1 MLKKWLI
8 ACFLLFLIGWHS
20 DAEAAVRWDGAE
32 IVKGQTG
39 KITFSKD
46 VKVYKKN
53 ANGQFDSLVVKKGQ
67 YFRVYNIEK
76 YNNQTYYWMSSG
88 YRVQATNLTQ
98 FKAIP
103 LETRAQFYNNAAY
116 FWNNQ
121 NMVVQTFLSS
131 GEKYVYS
138 YYSYLNN
145 TGFTFN
151 DAGQFEQIIR
161 DGNKDI
167 KTTLDPTDVYITE
180 QIPVAEEIIEV
191 KQNTPVYWQPYKLGT
206 TRPVN
211 FNLGYNY
218 TKQFPQ
224 HTLLQSAGVKIGD
237 YYAVYL
243 YKYSRI
249 EKYLQILFVKASD
262 VEMKSSPTAKGTWY
276 VQDVAVGELTHS
288 GIKSIF
294 DKGTA
299 VTYYG
304 ISEDNAVIGYE
315 GEEWFIPY
323 DQVAPQ

>member
-1 MLKKWLI
+1 MMRKWFAI
-8 ACFLLFLIGWHS
+8 CCLLFLIGWHS

-103 LETRAQFYNNAAY
+103 LEIRRQFYNNPAY
-116 FWNNQ
+116 LWNNQ
-121 NMVVQTFLSS
+121 NKVLQISLDS
-131 GEKYVYS
+131 GEKFAYS
-138 YYSYLNN
+138 HYSYLNDA
-145 TGFTFN
+145 GFTFN
-151 DAGQFEQIIR
+151 DEGQFERIIN
-161 DGNKDI
+161 DGNKDVKI
-167 KTTLDPTDVYITE
+167 TLDPTDVYITE
-180 QIPVAEEIIEV
+180 QVPVVGEVIEV
-191 KQNTPVYWQPYKLGT
+191 KQNTPIYWQPYSLGT
-206 TRPVN
+206 TRPLN
-211 FNLGYNY
+211 LQLGYHY

-224 HTLLQSAGVKIGD
+224 HTLLQSAGMKIGD

-243 YKYSRI
+243 YKFR
-249 EKYLQILFVKASD
+249 EGKYLQTLFVKASD
-262 VEMKSSPTAKGTWY
+262 VEVKSSPTAKGTWY
-276 VQDVAVGELTHS
+276 VQDVAIGELTHS

-315 GEEWFIPY
+315 GEEWFIPH

>member
-1 MLKKWLI
+1 MLKKWFVTC
-8 ACFLLFLIGWHS
+8 CFLFFIGWQVE
-20 DAEAAVRWDGAE
+20 AEAAVRWDGAE
-32 IVKGQTG
+32 IMKGQTG

-103 LETRAQFYNNAAY
+103 LETRVQFYNNPAY
-116 FWNNQ
+116 LWNNQ
-121 NMVVQTFLSS
+121 NKVLQTFLSS

-138 YYSYLNN
+138 YYSYLND

-151 DAGQFEQIIR
+151 DEGQFEQIIK

-211 FNLGYNY
+211 FNLGHNY

-243 YKYSRI
+243 YKYS
-249 EKYLQILFVKASD
+249 
-262 VEMKSSPTAKGTWY
+262 G
-276 VQDVAVGELTHS
+276 GE
-288 GIKSIF
+288 
-294 DKGTA
+294 
-299 VTYYG
+299 YY
-304 ISEDNAVIGYE
+304 
-315 GEEWFIPY
+315 F
-323 DQVAPQ
+323 